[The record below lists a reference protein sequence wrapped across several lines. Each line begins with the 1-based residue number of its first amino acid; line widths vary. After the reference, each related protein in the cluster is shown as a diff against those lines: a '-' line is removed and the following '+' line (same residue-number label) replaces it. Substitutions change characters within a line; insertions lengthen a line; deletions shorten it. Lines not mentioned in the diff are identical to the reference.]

1 MSEHIIN
8 INSAELEFIETSYG
22 EKFRVRSAPLASLVG
37 AKKLGYRIAELEPGY
52 RAWPFHSHHVNEE
65 MFFVLNGI
73 GKVRI
78 GQFEYT
84 IKTGDIISAPPGGAE
99 HAHQIINN
107 SNSTLRYLC
116 VSTMEQPDLMEYPD
130 SGKFG
135 VMAGSAPGGAKNQR
149 TFSFFGKTDAE
160 VSYWEGE

>member
-116 VSTMEQPDLMEYPD
+116 VSTMYVISMLISFLLVTIFCVSLPFVFFKSGTLGTNSFGDEPQDLL
-130 SGKFG
+130 G
-135 VMAGSAPGGAKNQR
+135 V
-149 TFSFFGKTDAE
+149 
-160 VSYWEGE
+160 